1 LTLGVRQ
8 ECARRQD
15 CCSRPPQN
23 RVLPPGNSGIMK
35 MALADAPSLGH
46 ITSPIASSFPVKIV
60 TDSPSFGLT
69 KSYRCSVCAGKEFRS
84 RPRTLTE
91 CYILPLLLMKPVR
104 WAACFHR
111 EYRVIFTS
119 VRERSGRHDSSSSHS
134 NRNAA

>member
-1 LTLGVRQ
+1 
-8 ECARRQD
+8 
-15 CCSRPPQN
+15 
-23 RVLPPGNSGIMK
+23 

-119 VRERSGRHDSSSSHS
+119 VRERSCRHDSSSSHS